1 MNGNKNQAEKRELSP
16 LERKLKEYIW
26 IMHLARGVMIFG
38 FTASALGNVLHAQKD
53 VVGIVIALMPPTI
66 LFLAFELV
74 SRAPMQSQ
82 YNWYHPKR
90 WGRPIATAFISGI
103 MAVLSYFHQRD
114 AIFTH
119 TGGDQLAAF
128 LLPASIDA
136 LMIVG
141 SITLLEL
148 KDVCISLEGRI
159 AGNELKLPKAEPKK
173 PEKPASG
180 KARVAQMYAMFP
192 GISAAE
198 LAEKAGVSVN
208 YVYTI
213 LKELSPKQRAPEPEL
228 ALAVA

>member
-1 MNGNKNQAEKRELSP
+1 MFSIAKGEKKKDLSP
-16 LERKLKEYIW
+16 LEKKLKDYIW
-26 IMHLARGVMIFG
+26 IMHLSRGVMIFG

-53 VVGIVIALMPPTI
+53 VVGIIIALMPPTI

-74 SRAPMQSQ
+74 SRAPSQ
-82 YNWYHPKR
+82 TQYKWFHPRR
-90 WGRPIATAFISGI
+90 WGRPLATAVISGI
-103 MAVLSYFHQRD
+103 MALLSYFHQRD

-119 TGGDQLAAF
+119 TKGDELAAL

-148 KDVCISLEGRI
+148 KDTCISLEARI
-159 AGNELKLPKAEPKK
+159 AGTELKLPKAEPKK
-173 PEKPASG
+173 PEKPANG

-192 GISAAE
+192 GISPKE

-213 LKELSPKQRAPEPEL
+213 LGELAPKPKAVEPEL
-228 ALAVA
+228 AMA